1 MSIQELYPNPPIR
14 RYHRITPFEERQ
26 EQREEWR
33 EERREERQDLQT
45 TNWLYIA
52 LAFVAGYLIG
62 GR

>member
-1 MSIQELYPNPPIR
+1 MEGIQDLYPNPPIY

-26 EQREEWR
+26 EHLEEWR
-33 EERREERQDLQT
+33 EEQRQDTTKQT
-45 TNWLYIA
+45 TNWLYLA